1 MKKRFYL
8 LLIILVSVFT
18 VYNVNAAGEGVVLT
32 GIEEVEK
39 SPNVVV
45 SGEASVAGTTV
56 NSNVNFYDVGDY
68 IKYKLTLKNTDDV
81 NYYIDGITDNNQVS
95 NVNYDYEVNDPLL
108 EAGQENTVYLR
119 VSYANQLSSSNPLDA
134 NDVYSTLNHVS
145 MRVDLTDKP
154 SSLINPSTANNIMN
168 MVLFMSLIAGVS
180 YVFYKRKK
188 NGLLVLVLLSAVSI
202 PVIAKATEVAT
213 MNFSVDTDL
222 KIKAS
227 FLSNDWKTLVTDT
240 YNKIVVSKVQEFPE
254 GAVDVSKLG
263 DGSVKAWVSEGIL
276 TIGSKYMI
284 YAPVNSS
291 SLFAVPTVEEISF
304 NGNLDTAYTTS
315 MEGMFRGNANLN
327 SLDLSSF
334 DTSLVTNFKGIAGS
348 CPNLTSLNIKGF
360 NFSKYDVARL
370 MMELTDGVAANLK
383 ILNAENTTYATNLEY
398 AFGGLIALEDLKL
411 SGANVKNATTMKDM
425 FNGDIALTTL
435 DLTSFDTSKVTDMSQ
450 MFLNCSSLTSLNL
463 DSFITDELLYCDG
476 MFYNCSSLLTL
487 NMRKANFENIQT
499 YGGMFGGMPSK
510 AQGFKMY
517 IGSGETLGFITND
530 EFSTINGRPAD
541 WDDTNI
547 IYGEE

>member
-263 DGSVKAWVSEGIL
+263 DGSVKAWVSDGLL
-276 TIGSKYMI
+276 TIGSKYAI

-291 SLFAVPTVEEISF
+291 SLFAVPAVEEISF
-304 NGNLDTAYTTS
+304 NNNLDTTYTTS
-315 MEGMFRGNANLN
+315 MEGMFRGDANLN

-334 DTSLVTNFKGIAGS
+334 DTNLVTNFKGIVGS
-348 CPNLTSLNIKGF
+348 CPNLSSLNINGF
-360 NFSKYDVARL
+360 NFSNYDVARL
-370 MMELTDGVAANLK
+370 VMELTDGVAPVLKNLS
-383 ILNAENTTYATNLEY
+383 AANTTYATNLEY
-398 AFGGLIALEDLKL
+398 AFGGLAQLEELNLK
-411 SGANVKNATTMKDM
+411 GANVKNATNMKDM
-425 FNGDIALTTL
+425 FNGDVKLTTL
-435 DLTSFDTSKVTDMSQ
+435 DLSSFDTSKVTDMSQ
-450 MFLNCSSLTSLNL
+450 MFLNCSGLTALNL
-463 DSFITDELLYCDG
+463 SSFITEELLHCDG
-476 MFYNCSSLLTL
+476 MFYNCSNLLEL
-487 NMRKANFENIQT
+487 DIRKANFENIQT
-499 YGGMFGGMPSK
+499 YGGMFGGMPTK
-510 AQGFKMY
+510 AQGFKMH
-517 IGSGETLGFITND
+517 IGSGETLGFITNE
-530 EFSTINGRPAD
+530 EFSVVNGRPAD

-547 IYGEE
+547 IYEED